1 MLRIRHDYPQVEN
14 LPMRFLAP
22 LVAPFA
28 LLAALAMSGT
38 ASAAP
43 IVDSTSP
50 AEKADAAKVTQI
62 TIHFQDAIN
71 PAASGIQIWMTG
83 MPGMDHHDPM
93 KMNGVKVSVSPDAKS
108 LIATLGRPLPEGT
121 YAARWFA
128 TDKNAQKAEGSLT
141 FNAR

>member
-1 MLRIRHDYPQVEN
+1 
-14 LPMRFLAP
+14 MRFA
-22 LVAPFA
+22 APFA
-28 LLAALAMSGT
+28 IMATLALSAT

-43 IVDSTSP
+43 VVVSTTP

-62 TIHFQDAIN
+62 TIQFQDAVN
-71 PAASGIQIWMTG
+71 PAASGLQVWMTG

-93 KMNGVKVSVSPDAKS
+93 KMNGVKVSVSPDGKT

-128 TDKNAQKAEGSLT
+128 TDKSAEKSEGAVNFTS
-141 FNAR
+141 R